1 MKLSVRKLAAP
12 AGVLVLAA
20 GIGVASAG
28 IPSSGGKIFG
38 CYAKK
43 GGALRVVSESQK
55 CKKSER
61 ALFWNQ
67 QGPPAAGGPQAAN
80 GQQGPRGLTGPQ
92 GPKGAKG
99 DAGAKGAKGDAGP
112 KGDKGDPGAG
122 LGQVTTHS
130 KQVGLLANTLVQDVV
145 NCLPG
150 EIPLGGGYSTPSSAV
165 QVSMSAPLPNGWVV
179 TFSNTG
185 SATFGYAYV
194 RCGVLS

>member
-43 GGALRVVSESQK
+43 GG
-55 CKKSER
+55 
-61 ALFWNQ
+61 
-67 QGPPAAGGPQAAN
+67 
-80 GQQGPRGLTGPQ
+80 
-92 GPKGAKG
+92 
-99 DAGAKGAKGDAGP
+99 
-112 KGDKGDPGAG
+112 
-122 LGQVTTHS
+122 
-130 KQVGLLANTLVQDVV
+130 V